1 MSEVEIRIGGRPF
14 KVACQP
20 GEEGYLQAA
29 ARLLD
34 VEASA
39 LVTQLGRMPE
49 TQMLLMAGLMLADKT
64 AGLEDR
70 LRDAETLAEA
80 QAARAARA
88 EAMAGPESAAPTIEV
103 PTIPEDLI
111 ERLSFLAEQAEAL
124 ATRVEERIR
133 S

>member
-49 TQMLLMAGLMLADKT
+49 TQMLLMSALMLADKT

-88 EAMAGPESAAPTIEV
+88 EALAIPGASSTPVEV
-103 PTIPEDLI
+103 PVVPEDLI
-111 ERLSFLAEQAEAL
+111 ERLAFLAEQAEAL
-124 ATRVEERIR
+124 AARVEERLN